1 MEERLAF
8 LSSVSS
14 TNGPLMNNVAI
25 FLAARKCKKYQ
36 LASHMIANI
45 DFFASEFL

>member
-25 FLAARKCKKYQ
+25 FLAARRKVD
-36 LASHMIANI
+36 NI
-45 DFFASEFL
+45 SQRVT